1 MIYQFKLLQ
10 PQEYAGQT
18 LPIGTIIEIEM
29 KYAEYDEFFK
39 DNEKTLERYIGTAP
53 SVVWDGV
60 HYGTTTSDRASDG
73 FKEVLAKIG
82 ENHPSSPL
90 ADRFRKNK
98 TIKEIRTKET
108 VKKHR
113 DKAAKAAKDAVSKRK
128 GKMWDRP

>member
-18 LPIGTIIEIEM
+18 LPVGTIIEIEM
-29 KYAEYDEFFK
+29 KYAEYDEFVK

-60 HYGTTTSDRASDG
+60 HFGSTTSDRASDG

-82 ENHPSSPL
+82 ENHPASPL

-98 TIKEIRTKET
+98 TIKEIKTQQT

-113 DKAAKAAKDAVSKRK
+113 DKAVKATKEARAKRAAKLW
-128 GKMWDRP
+128 G